1 MEKEKLG
8 FNTKAIH
15 VGNEP
20 DEVTGAVIPS
30 IHTSS
35 TFQQEAV
42 GVHKDMIIQEQET
55 PLNLEWRQMLQ
66 V

>member
-30 IHTSS
+30 IHISS
-35 TFQQEAV
+35 TFNRMQLV
-42 GVHKDMIIQEQET
+42 YTKDMIIQEQET